1 NFCTFH
7 QFFTYATATTAIY
20 TLSLHDALPISNTRR
35 GKKSPPNYPSIAA
48 LCIDW
53 YSVAWAEHGLSALRR
68 QNGWEELQ
76 ISVAQSAGVCD
87 VPLGWTT
94 RRGIHKCHAY
104 SACAL
109 GRPGVVRGD
118 ISRARV
124 GYFGGP
130 KDRAH
135 RFNRR

>member
-76 ISVAQSAGVCD
+76 ISVAQSAGVD
-87 VPLGWTT
+87 RKST
-94 RRGIHKCHAY
+94 RLNSSHVA
-104 SACAL
+104 
-109 GRPGVVRGD
+109 
-118 ISRARV
+118 ISYAV
-124 GYFGGP
+124 FCL
-130 KDRAH
+130 KKKK
-135 RFNRR
+135 NRYQ